1 VNADKRARHGA
12 SVFGGFEE
20 ANDARSTK
28 RWFASTGTSLLVF
41 VVVGIGLV
49 VLAKQQTSEA
59 KEDPPIDVTF
69 RGAPEASKPEP
80 PPPPPPP
87 PPKTHAP
94 RPKKPGKVAPL
105 QPQVI
110 PETRP
115 DEAEPTGH
123 FDATAAQ
130 EEYGDGLGG
139 AAPVAAAPPPP
150 PPPPP
155 PVREERIPDPISEI
169 DPGVVAPRARG
180 ENVMP
185 VYPES
190 ARKKGVEAEVILK
203 IKIDAR
209 GDVIAVD
216 VVHGAEPF
224 ASAAKAAVERW
235 KYTPA
240 VVDGKPSAF
249 VKLVKIPFRLHA

>member
-1 VNADKRARHGA
+1 
-12 SVFGGFEE
+12 VFGGFEE
-20 ANDARSTK
+20 EHDAQSRK
-28 RWFASTGTSLLVF
+28 RWFASTGTSVVVF
-41 VVVGIGLV
+41 VAVGIGLV

-59 KEDPPIDVTF
+59 KEEPPIDVTF
-69 RGAPEASKPEP
+69 RGSPEPEP

-87 PPKTHAP
+87 PKSQAP
-94 RPKKPGKVAPL
+94 RAKKPGKVAPL

-123 FDATAAQ
+123 FDATVGQ

-155 PVREERIPDPISEI
+155 PVRDERIPDPISEV
-169 DPGVVAPRARG
+169 DPGVVAPRAKA
-180 ENVMP
+180 ENAMP
-185 VYPES
+185 VYPEA
-190 ARKKGVEAEVILK
+190 ARKQGVEAEVILE

-209 GDVIAVD
+209 GDVIAVE
-216 VVHGAEPF
+216 VIRGKEPF
-224 ASAAKAAVERW
+224 ASAAKAAVETW
-235 KYTPA
+235 HYTPA